1 MKTTRRCDSPLY
13 KRHYQFYNG
22 CGNPNCAAWAMY
34 GAKGIRL
41 YQPWN
46 SLKAGFDNFEDWV
59 WNNLGPIPFP
69 DAIIRRMDSTK
80 NIKPGNLEW
89 STRKIMSNH
98 RTTNVFYKINGQ
110 IHTLSEWSDI
120 TGINSRTAWSR
131 IRDHGMTPKKALG
144 L

>member
-59 WNNLGPIPFP
+59 WNNL
-69 DAIIRRMDSTK
+69 
-80 NIKPGNLEW
+80 
-89 STRKIMSNH
+89 
-98 RTTNVFYKINGQ
+98 
-110 IHTLSEWSDI
+110 
-120 TGINSRTAWSR
+120 
-131 IRDHGMTPKKALG
+131 
-144 L
+144 

>member
-1 MKTTRRCDSPLY
+1 
-13 KRHYQFYNG
+13 
-22 CGNPNCAAWAMY
+22 
-34 GAKGIRL
+34 
-41 YQPWN
+41 
-46 SLKAGFDNFEDWV
+46 
-59 WNNLGPIPFP
+59 
-69 DAIIRRMDSTK
+69 MDSTK